1 MKKRFIR
8 HDVAVKIK
16 KWKRKDSAVAWIFL
30 APSAV
35 GFALFYLIPFVMGV
49 FYSFVDNAVDRH
61 FVGLE
66 NYRELL
72 ASGSFRKA
80 AFNTFNFSALGVPL
94 NLTLSLGLAL
104 LLNTNIYLRKWLR
117 TAYVLPLVVPVASI
131 VFIWQMLFDWNGS
144 VNAWLNDFGIERV
157 DWMKTEAARY
167 VIIVVY
173 LWKNIGY
180 NVILFLAGLQQ
191 IPKDYYETAQVEGAG
206 RLRQFGSIT
215 LVYLTPTMLFVVILS
230 IMSSFKV
237 FRETYLIAG
246 DYPHD
251 SIYML
256 QHYMNNMFTSL
267 DIQKLTAA
275 ATLMVVCILLIVTGL
290 FTLERRYRQF
300 TE

>member
-8 HDVAVKIK
+8 HDVAMKIK
-16 KWKRKDSAVAWIFL
+16 KWMRKDSAIAWIFL

-35 GFALFYLIPFVMGV
+35 GFALFYLVPFVIGV
-49 FYSFVDNAVDRH
+49 FYSFVDNAVDHH

-66 NYRELL
+66 NYRDLL

-80 AFNTFNFSALGVPL
+80 AFNTFYFSAVGVPL
-94 NLTLSLGLAL
+94 SLALSLGLAL

-215 LVYLTPTMLFVVILS
+215 LVYLTPTMFFVVILS
-230 IMSSFKV
+230 IMNSFKV

-275 ATLMVVCILLIVTGL
+275 ATLMVVCILLIVAGL
-290 FTLERRYRQF
+290 FALERRYRQF
-300 TE
+300 ME